1 MGSVFAE
8 ITLKNSRDTI
18 NAIRGDIKESE
29 IHQKTVKALV
39 DTGAF
44 TLVINEELR
53 QELGL
58 IITGKKKIR
67 LANNERVVYQRTEP
81 VDIHWKDRSAS
92 IRAAVL
98 PDTAKILL
106 GALPLEEMDLIVDP
120 ARGEL
125 IGRHGDEEVHFI

>member
-1 MGSVFAE
+1 MGYVFTE
-8 ITLKNSRDTI
+8 VTLKNSTDV
-18 NAIRGDIKESE
+18 NKAICGEIKEAE
-29 IHQKTVKALV
+29 IHQKTVQALV

-53 QELGL
+53 KELGL
-58 IITGKKKIR
+58 VITGKKKVI
-67 LANNERVVYQRTEP
+67 LANNERVVYQRTGP

-98 PDTAKILL
+98 PETDKILL

-120 ARGEL
+120 VREEL
-125 IGRHGDEEVHFI
+125 IGRHGDEEIHYI

>member
-1 MGSVFAE
+1 MGYVFAE
-8 ITLKNSRDTI
+8 VTLKNSRDAT
-18 NAIRGDIKESE
+18 NALSGIIKESE
-29 IHQKTVKALV
+29 IHQKNVKALV

-58 IITGKKKIR
+58 QITGKKKVV
-67 LANNERVVYQRTEP
+67 LANNKRVIYQRTEP

-98 PDTAKILL
+98 PETDKILL

-120 ARGEL
+120 AREEL

>member
-1 MGSVFAE
+1 MGLVFE
-8 ITLKNSRDTI
+8 EVTLKNSRDVTNAGCGII
-18 NAIRGDIKESE
+18 NERE

-44 TLVINEELR
+44 TLAIDEELR

-58 IITGKKKIR
+58 EITGRKKVA
-67 LANNERVVYQRTEP
+67 LANNEKVIYQRTEP

-92 IRAAVL
+92 IRAVVL
-98 PDTAKILL
+98 PETNNILL

-120 ARGEL
+120 AREKL
-125 IGRHGDEEVHFI
+125 IGRHGDDEVHFL

>member
-1 MGSVFAE
+1 MGSVFTE
-8 ITLKNSRDTI
+8 VTLKNSRDVN
-18 NAIRGDIKESE
+18 NAGCGIGNESE

-53 QELGL
+53 RELGL
-58 IITGKKKIR
+58 NITGKKKVA
-67 LANNERVVYQRTEP
+67 LANNEKVIYQRTEP

-92 IRAAVL
+92 IRAVVL
-98 PDTAKILL
+98 PETNNILL

-120 ARGEL
+120 MRQEVTGA
-125 IGRHGDEEVHFI
+125 HGDDWVCYM